1 MAGSGKVH
9 MRNTGNIVLSVE
21 DLVVEFAL
29 SKKTAVQAVSGISFD
44 LIQGETLSIVG
55 ESGCG
60 KSTLGKAILSLLPV
74 TSGSVMFAG
83 SDMTKIDKEAVRNLR
98 PQMQMIFQDPIS
110 SLDPR
115 YTVRQLVSE
124 PLEIWS

>member
-115 YTVRQLVSE
+115 
-124 PLEIWS
+124 